1 MKIDCHIKD
10 ICKMCV
16 TKNCQSETKWRALV
30 NAQYIHPYAGIRSE
44 GDVGRVYVT
53 VDRNLVPGG
62 TG

>member
-1 MKIDCHIKD
+1 
-10 ICKMCV
+10 MCV